1 MPRSLGPLS
10 FPRRPSSAQAYLT
23 LEGSSPRSWG
33 GSSTVS
39 VSPPRTRVNA
49 HLSENRRLALRG
61 RVLAGQ
67 AKPHGPS
74 LSDSDHVRVITA
86 VDLDLKLPEAG
97 HLGDLQQWAIRRR
110 RDCLWESGWIG
121 PAHAESLAIYLWIA
135 GEDPSLAQE
144 GGTMQ
149 VKDPVCGMALDPG
162 KAHASRLF
170 RGETFYLCS
179 AGCVA
184 RFDADPGRFASPVSA
199 TTGVPPVVNG
209 RVRIDLPMRGVSRS
223 GGPALAAALSAIPG
237 VSEARVNARHG
248 LAAVVYDPTRAK
260 ISDFVEAIRSAGF
273 SVDGQVARLKISGLY
288 CSECVH
294 RIEQALN
301 AVPGVYQ
308 ATMSAATNEARVEY
322 SPAIGDL
329 AALTRA
335 VESAGPYRAT
345 RAAEAGEAEYDK
357 EAQATDREFRSLMR
371 KWWFGAAVGVP
382 TMILSY
388 PWLFPILRDW
398 FPRGSENLRFIWYAM
413 GAASLAVLAYSGS
426 QFFVGMWEGLKRRSA
441 NMHTLIAMGT
451 GVAWLYST
459 IALLFPQ
466 LFPSAEFTDVY
477 YDVTVV
483 VTALVVLGLAMEIKA
498 KGRTSEAIKK
508 LIGLQ
513 PKTARVV
520 REGAEIDLPVAEV
533 LVSDVV
539 VVRPGEKIPVDGE
552 VIEGH
557 SAVDES
563 MITGESLPVSKK
575 VGDEVIGAT
584 INKTGAFK
592 FRATKVGKD
601 TALANIIRLV
611 QDAQGSKVP
620 IQRIVDRVSAY
631 FTPAV
636 MILAILGFVIWYDF
650 GPEPALT
657 YALII
662 AVTTLIIACPCA
674 LGMATP
680 MSLTTG
686 IGLGAQNGILIRSG
700 DALQAA
706 EKLNSVILDK
716 TGTITFG
723 KPSLTD
729 VVLTPGQLEPEVLRL
744 AASVEKSSEH
754 PLALAIVEGAQARG
768 MKLSDVQ
775 SFDAIPGH
783 GVSATV
789 DGRRV
794 LIGNL
799 KLMDR
804 EGVALGDFE
813 DRSKVLAD
821 DGKTPMYIALEGRA
835 AGILAVADT
844 VKEDSRAAIAA
855 MRKMN
860 LEVVMITG
868 DNERTAKA
876 IARHVGID
884 RVMAEVLPQ
893 DKAFNVQKLQLEGK
907 KVAMVGDGINDA
919 PALAQADIGLA
930 IGTGTDVA
938 IEASD
943 ITLIKGSL
951 MGVVTAIQ
959 ISRATMRNVY
969 QNLVGAFIYNSAG
982 LPIALGVLY
991 PFLGIL
997 LSPLLAALAMSFSS
1011 VTVISN
1017 ANRLKRWKPAA

>member
-1 MPRSLGPLS
+1 MP
-10 FPRRPSSAQAYLT
+10 
-23 LEGSSPRSWG
+23 
-33 GSSTVS
+33 
-39 VSPPRTRVNA
+39 
-49 HLSENRRLALRG
+49 
-61 RVLAGQ
+61 
-67 AKPHGPS
+67 
-74 LSDSDHVRVITA
+74 
-86 VDLDLKLPEAG
+86 
-97 HLGDLQQWAIRRR
+97 
-110 RDCLWESGWIG
+110 
-121 PAHAESLAIYLWIA
+121 
-135 GEDPSLAQE
+135 
-144 GGTMQ
+144 
-149 VKDPVCGMALDPG
+149 VKDPVCGMEIEPEAAFATRQYKG
-162 KAHASRLF
+162 QTVYF
-170 RGETFYLCS
+170 CS
-179 AGCVA
+179 ANCVQQ
-184 RFDADPGRFASPVSA
+184 FEADPAHYAAPASA
-199 TTGVPPVVNG
+199 TTGIPAHSSGPS
-209 RVRIDLPMRGVSRS
+209 RIALPIAGLHKS
-223 GGPALAAALSAIPG
+223 GGPALERAIRAVPG
-237 VSEARVNARHG
+237 VSKASVNVKEGRVFVN
-248 LAAVVYDPTRAK
+248 YDPTRANVA
-260 ISDFVEAIRSAGF
+260 DLLEAVRGAGF
-273 SVDGQVARLKISGLY
+273 TANGQSLRLKVSGLY
-288 CSECVH
+288 CAECVV
-294 RIEQALN
+294 RIEAALK
-301 AVPGVYQ
+301 ATPGVLD
-308 ATMSAATNEARVEY
+308 ATMNAATNEVKVEY
-322 SPAIGDL
+322 APVIGDL
-329 AALTRA
+329 SLLTKA
-335 VESAGPYRAT
+335 IESAGPYKAT
-345 RAAEAGEAEYDK
+345 RAAEASEPELDQ
-357 EAQATDREFRSLMR
+357 EAQATEKEYRSLMR

-388 PWLFPILRDW
+388 PWLFPVLRDW
-398 FPRGSENLRFIWYAM
+398 FPRGSPQLSYIWYAM
-413 GAASLAVLAYSGS
+413 GVASLAVLIYSGS
-426 QFFVGMWEGLKRRSA
+426 QFFVGMWEGLKHRSA
-441 NMHTLIAMGT
+441 NMHTLIAVGT

-466 LFPSAEFTDVY
+466 IFPSEEFTDVY

-513 PKTARVV
+513 AKTARVLRDGQEV
-520 REGAEIDLPVAEV
+520 DIPVEEV
-533 LVSDVV
+533 LVSDIV

-552 VIEGH
+552 VSEGQ

-584 INKTGAFK
+584 INKTGSFK

-620 IQRIVDRVSAY
+620 IQRIVDQVSAY
-631 FTPAV
+631 FTPSV
-636 MILAILGFVIWYDF
+636 MILAIIVFVIWYDF
-650 GPEPALT
+650 GPAPALT
-657 YALII
+657 YALIV

-700 DALQAA
+700 DALQTAQ
-706 EKLNSVILDK
+706 KLNTVILDK
-716 TGTITFG
+716 TGTITLG

-729 VVLTPGQLEPEVLRL
+729 VVLASGQNEPEVVCL

-768 MKLSDVQ
+768 LKLSDVQ
-775 SFDAIPGH
+775 TFDAIPGH

-789 DGRRV
+789 EGRHL

-799 KLMDR
+799 KLMNR
-804 EGVALGDFE
+804 EGIALGDLE
-813 DRSKVLAD
+813 EKSKALAD
-821 DGKTPMYIALEGRA
+821 DGKTPMYIAIDGQA
-835 AGILAVADT
+835 AGIIAVADT
-844 VKEDSRAAIAA
+844 VKEDSKAAIVVLK
-855 MRKMN
+855 KMG

-868 DNERTAKA
+868 DNERTATA
-876 IARHVGID
+876 IARQVGID
-884 RVMAEVLPQ
+884 RVLAEVLPQ

-959 ISRATMRNVY
+959 LSRATMRNVY
-969 QNLVGAFIYNSAG
+969 QNLLGAFIYNTAG

-991 PFLGIL
+991 PFFGIL

-1011 VTVISN
+1011 VTVIGN
-1017 ANRLKRWKPAA
+1017 ANRLKKWKPTN

>member
-1 MPRSLGPLS
+1 
-10 FPRRPSSAQAYLT
+10 
-23 LEGSSPRSWG
+23 
-33 GSSTVS
+33 
-39 VSPPRTRVNA
+39 
-49 HLSENRRLALRG
+49 
-61 RVLAGQ
+61 
-67 AKPHGPS
+67 
-74 LSDSDHVRVITA
+74 
-86 VDLDLKLPEAG
+86 
-97 HLGDLQQWAIRRR
+97 
-110 RDCLWESGWIG
+110 
-121 PAHAESLAIYLWIA
+121 
-135 GEDPSLAQE
+135 
-144 GGTMQ
+144 MQ
-149 VKDPVCGMALDPG
+149 VKDPVCGMPVDPG
-162 KAHASRLF
+162 GAYASRVF

-179 AGCVA
+179 AGCA
-184 RFDADPGRFASPVSA
+184 ATFDADPAGYASPVSA
-199 TTGVPPVVNG
+199 TTGVAPLING
-209 RVRIDLPMRGVSRS
+209 RVRIDLPLRGLNRS
-223 GGPALAAALSAIPG
+223 GGPALAAALSAVPG
-237 VSEARVNARHG
+237 VSEARVNVSHG

-260 ISDFVEAIRSAGF
+260 VSDFMDSIRRAGYAVE
-273 SVDGQVARLKISGLY
+273 GQVARLKVSGLY
-288 CSECVH
+288 CAECVQ
-294 RIEQALN
+294 RIEEALLN
-301 AVPGVYQ
+301 VPGVYA
-308 ATMSAATNEARVEY
+308 ATMNAATLEVRVEF

-329 AALTRA
+329 AGLTRA
-335 VESAGPYRAT
+335 VESAGPYRAA
-345 RAAEAGEAEYDK
+345 RAAEATEAEYDK
-357 EAQATDREFRSLMR
+357 EARATQREYRSLML

-388 PWLFPILRDW
+388 PWLFPILQDW
-398 FPRGSENLRFIWYAM
+398 FPRGSDNLRFIWYAM
-413 GAASLAVLAYSGS
+413 GVASLAVLVYSGS

-459 IALLFPQ
+459 VALLFPQ

-513 PKTARVV
+513 PKTARVIRDGTEV
-520 REGAEIDLPVAEV
+520 DLPVEEV
-533 LVSDVV
+533 LVNDIV

-552 VIEGH
+552 VIEGQ

-575 VGDEVIGAT
+575 FGEEVIGAT
-584 INKTGAFK
+584 INKTGSFK

-650 GPEPALT
+650 GPAPALT
-657 YALII
+657 YALIV

-700 DALQAA
+700 DALQTA

-723 KPSLTD
+723 KPALTD
-729 VVLTPGQLEPEVLRL
+729 VVLAPGYDEPELLRL
-744 AASVEKSSEH
+744 AASVERSSEH
-754 PLALAIVEGAQARG
+754 PLALAIVEAGQARAL
-768 MKLSDVQ
+768 KLGVVQ

-783 GVSATV
+783 GVSAEV

-799 KLMDR
+799 KLMIR
-804 EGVALGDFE
+804 EGIALGDLE
-813 DRSKVLAD
+813 ERSESLAD
-821 DGKTPMYIALEGRA
+821 DGKTPMYIALDGRA

-844 VKEDSRAAIAA
+844 VKEDSKSAIAA
-855 MRKMN
+855 MKKMG

-876 IARHVGID
+876 IARQVGID

-893 DKAFNVQKLQLEGK
+893 DKALNVQKLQLEAK

-969 QNLVGAFIYNSAG
+969 QNLIGAFIYNSAG

>member
-1 MPRSLGPLS
+1 ML
-10 FPRRPSSAQAYLT
+10 
-23 LEGSSPRSWG
+23 
-33 GSSTVS
+33 
-39 VSPPRTRVNA
+39 
-49 HLSENRRLALRG
+49 
-61 RVLAGQ
+61 
-67 AKPHGPS
+67 
-74 LSDSDHVRVITA
+74 
-86 VDLDLKLPEAG
+86 
-97 HLGDLQQWAIRRR
+97 
-110 RDCLWESGWIG
+110 
-121 PAHAESLAIYLWIA
+121 
-135 GEDPSLAQE
+135 
-144 GGTMQ
+144 
-149 VKDPVCGMALDPG
+149 VKDPVCGMEIQAEEAFATRQT
-162 KAHASRLF
+162 KEQTYYF
-170 RGETFYLCS
+170 CS
-179 AGCVA
+179 ENCVEQ
-184 RFDADPGRFASPVSA
+184 FDSGHEKYIPAVQSA
-199 TTGVPPVVNG
+199 TTGISGKGHGMLRLEIPV
-209 RVRIDLPMRGVSRS
+209 RGLGRS
-223 GGPALAAALSAIPG
+223 GGPALVQALQAVPG
-237 VSEARVNARHG
+237 VNKSHVNVRSGRATIE
-248 LAAVVYDPTRAK
+248 YDPVRAK
-260 ISDFVEAIRSAGF
+260 ATDFVDAIRAAGF
-273 SVDGQVARLKISGLY
+273 STDGQSLRLKVSGLY
-288 CSECVH
+288 CAECVA
-294 RIEQALN
+294 RIEDALK
-301 AVPGVYQ
+301 ATPGVFD
-308 ATMSAATNEARVEY
+308 ATMNAATNEVKIEY

-329 AALTRA
+329 SLLARA
-335 VESAGPYRAT
+335 VESAGPYKAT
-345 RAAEAGEAEYDK
+345 RAAEASEPEMDK
-357 EAQATDREFRSLMR
+357 EGQEMEKEYRSLMR
-371 KWWFGAAVGVP
+371 KWWFGAVIGVF
-382 TMILSY
+382 TMIFSY
-388 PWLFPILRDW
+388 PWLIPVLRDF
-398 FPRGSENLRFIWYAM
+398 FPRGSENLRYIWYGM
-413 GAASLAVLAYSGS
+413 GVASLAVMLYSGN
-426 QFFVGMWEGLKRRSA
+426 QFFIGMWEGLKHRSA
-441 NMHTLIAMGT
+441 NMHTLIALGT
-451 GVAWLYST
+451 GVAWIYST
-459 IALLFPQ
+459 VALLFPQ
-466 LFPSAEFTDVY
+466 LFPSEEMTDVY

-513 PKTARVV
+513 AKTARVARDGQEV
-520 REGAEIDLPVAEV
+520 DIPVEEV
-533 LVSDVV
+533 LVGDVV

-552 VIEGH
+552 VIDGQ

-584 INKTGAFK
+584 INKTGSFR

-631 FTPAV
+631 FTPTV
-636 MILAILGFVIWYDF
+636 MILAIIGFIIWYDF
-650 GPEPALT
+650 GPEPALA
-657 YALII
+657 YALIV

-706 EKLNSVILDK
+706 EKLTAIILDK

-729 VVLTPGQLEPEVLRL
+729 ILAVNGQDEGELLRL

-768 MKLSDVQ
+768 YKLSDVQ
-775 SFDAIPGH
+775 TFEAIPGH

-789 DGRRV
+789 EGRRV

-799 KLMDR
+799 KLMNR
-804 EGVALGDFE
+804 EGIDLDNPSPGSEPALNEVKGQALE
-813 DRSKVLAD
+813 EGSKALAD
-821 DGKTPMYIALEGRA
+821 DGKTPMYVAIDGKA
-835 AGILAVADT
+835 AGIIAVADT
-844 VKEDSRAAIAA
+844 VKEDSQDAIVKLK
-855 MRKMN
+855 KMG

-876 IARHVGID
+876 IARQVGVD
-884 RVMAEVLPQ
+884 RVLAEVLPQ

-919 PALAQADIGLA
+919 PALAQADIGMA

-959 ISRATMRNVY
+959 LSRATMRNVY
-969 QNLVGAFIYNSAG
+969 QNLVGAFIYNTAG

-1017 ANRLKRWKPAA
+1017 ANRLKSWKPTN